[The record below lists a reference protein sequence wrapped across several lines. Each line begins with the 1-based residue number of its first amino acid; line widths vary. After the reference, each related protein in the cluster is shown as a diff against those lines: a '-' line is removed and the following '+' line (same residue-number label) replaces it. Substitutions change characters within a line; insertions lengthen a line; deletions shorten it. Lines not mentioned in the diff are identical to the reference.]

1 MNKTKS
7 KWWSLVALALSGLV
21 VGLDLTIL
29 NVALPTLATSLHAS
43 TSNLQWFANAYNLTV
58 AALLLPAGLLGDRF
72 GRKKLLVAALMLFAV
87 ASLACAYAGSVGYLI
102 GARALLGLAAAFVI
116 PLSFAIVPV
125 LFPTADE
132 RRKAMGVVIA
142 TNAIGA
148 PLGPI
153 VGGLLLNHFWWG
165 SVFFV
170 NVPVIILAT
179 LAAIFF
185 MPDSRSKKAHPLDLS
200 GMLTSS
206 LGLVG
211 VTYGFIEAGAKSW
224 TNGQALASIAVG
236 ALLLAVFAIREYR
249 TNKRNPEETFIDVS
263 LFRSPS
269 FTWGT
274 ILTTIVTFAMFGL
287 LFSMPQFLQAIL
299 GTDAL
304 GTGLRLIPLI
314 AGLMVGARISQRI
327 AKRAGNKKAVA
338 IGYAIITIGMLLGAQ
353 THVASSFGFI
363 GSWMGVVGLGLGFVL
378 PTAAGAAISALSP
391 ERSGVGSAL
400 LQAVRQ
406 VGGTIGVAIL
416 GTIIGSSYRNGLSLD
431 HFPDAVTTIAQKGV
445 ASGVA
450 AAHKLHSTELLNTVQ
465 SSFAHATDVM
475 LLVCAGIAVLGLVL
489 TLIFLPSTAHE
500 ASEEAVGEMV

>member
-1 MNKTKS
+1 MDKTKS
-7 KWWSLVALALSGLV
+7 KWWSLIALALSGLV

-29 NVALPTLATSLHAS
+29 NVALPTLASALHAS
-43 TSNLQWFANAYNLTV
+43 TSDLQWFANAYNLTV

-72 GRKKLLVAALMLFAV
+72 GRKKLLVAALILFAG
-87 ASLACAYAGSVGYLI
+87 ASLACAYAGSVGALI
-102 GARALLGLAAAFVI
+102 GARALLGLAAAFVV
-116 PLSFAIVPV
+116 PLSFAIIPV
-125 LFPTADE
+125 LFPSADD

-179 LAAIFF
+179 IAAIFF
-185 MPDSRSKKAHPLDLS
+185 MPDSRSKKAHPLDLP

-206 LGLVG
+206 LGLAG

-224 TNGQALASIAVG
+224 TNGQALASMMVG
-236 ALLLAVFAIREYR
+236 ALLLAIFAIREYR
-249 TNKRNPEETFIDVS
+249 TNKRAPEETFIDIS

-287 LFSMPQFLQAIL
+287 LFTIPQFLQAIM

-314 AGLMVGARISQRI
+314 IGLMVGSRISQRI
-327 AKRAGNKKAVA
+327 AKSAGNKKAVA
-338 IGYAIITIGMLLGAQ
+338 IGYIFVTGGMLLGAQ
-353 THVASSFGFI
+353 THVTSSFGFI
-363 GSWMGVVGLGLGFVL
+363 ALWTSIVGLGLGFVL
-378 PTAAGAAISALSP
+378 PTAAGAAISALSA

-416 GTIIGSSYRNGLSLD
+416 GTILGSSYRNSLNLD
-431 HFPDAVTTIAQKGV
+431 HLPTSVAAVAQKGV

-450 AAHKLHSTELLNTVQ
+450 VAHKLHSTELLNSVQ
-465 SSFAHATDVM
+465 TSFAHATDIM
-475 LLVCAGIAVLGLVL
+475 LLVCAGIAVLGLAL
-489 TLIFLPSTAHE
+489 TLIFLPSVAHE
-500 ASEEAVGEMV
+500 ASEEAIGEKV